1 MNILTALKAEGMPE
15 AICCMQGLMQGFDYT
30 SGMGGSGS
38 VARQSDLKQA
48 VQAAVAARVGPDVKC
63 IQEEN
68 NAILIR
74 NISVCVPRDISWRM
88 SRSYLISEEVQ
99 VAPPA
104 NPAQET
110 RAVKVSGY
118 LRGTPMRLH
127 SLMYLGGVGACRV
140 VSVETAVS
148 PYDAARKNGP
158 AAVQAE
164 KVVADTAK

>member
-1 MNILTALKAEGMPE
+1 
-15 AICCMQGLMQGFDYT
+15 MQGLMQGFDYT

-48 VQAAVAARVGPDVKC
+48 VQAAVAARIGPDVKC

-68 NAILIR
+68 NAVLIR

-99 VAPPA
+99 VAASADPS
-104 NPAQET
+104 QGT
-110 RAVKVSGY
+110 CAVRVSGY

-127 SLMYLGGVGACRV
+127 SLMYIGGVGACRV
-140 VSVETAVS
+140 VSVEAATS
-148 PYDAARKNGP
+148 PYDAARKSAS
-158 AAVQAE
+158 AAVEVE
-164 KVVADTAK
+164 KVVADPAK